1 MAGIL
6 DFFKKNTGVNS
17 DSVQTGKSQWDWGG
31 KIIPLALA
39 AMSDPQVAN
48 SFIQSRNN
56 AIAMQQAE
64 EERKR
69 AKEWEDFQRKII
81 KDKYMDVTPEM
92 ASKTRGTKFQDFYW
106 EPDQTKT
113 TTQIGDQNPLLD
125 MSFNELL
132 EANKPNNFNLTPGLN
147 GVAPLF
153 KAETKTEVVPGAMK
167 QQLVSKEEY
176 LNQLNDIETQKANQE
191 AIEQKNKIYQSFIDS
206 ISDPQLK
213 MVLET
218 AYQTGNT
225 NMLNKAMESMIPKQE
240 QGMTPYQ
247 KEQIAIEWYK
257 AKNPVS
263 TQPKPGQITQ
273 DQRDFINRI
282 SSMAGRYRS
291 LNDYLADLNRNRD
304 KIIQKTNTEVYNAL
318 VNDAKTNANNI
329 WRQKTIGSGEN
340 LKTINLPGPQFQ
352 PGIGSPMASI
362 FGGSPRTYIVD
373 NKNSNKQPNNSNNK
387 TNPTVNQRASIDYDV
402 QQAIKD
408 YGSIDAAI
416 NAALKSGLTEN
427 NPMVKALREAKKKK
441 SPQNLLAKK

>member
-17 DSVQTGKSQWDWGG
+17 DSGQTGKSQWDWGG

-263 TQPKPGQITQ
+263 TQPKPGQPTQ
-273 DQRDFINRI
+273 EQKRLQNQLFSSI
-282 SSMAGRYRS
+282 SEFRTPA
-291 LNDYLADLNRNRD
+291 
-304 KIIQKTNTEVYNAL
+304 
-318 VNDAKTNANNI
+318 DAKAEFQRRERKIVQQLGSHAAYQAIIDDIDNPRYWKVVNG
-329 WRQKTIGSGEN
+329 RQQGARWKEGV
-340 LKTINLPGPQFQ
+340 
-352 PGIGSPMASI
+352 GSPI
-362 FGGSPRTYIVD
+362 TVFLGGGSRTLIAD
-373 NKNSNKQPNNSNNK
+373 NKKGNKPNSNNK
-387 TNPTVNQRASIDYDV
+387 QNPTVQQQASIDSDV
-402 QQAIKD
+402 RQAIKE